1 MKEKI
6 LNLFRKFLFIYK
18 NKKRKNRK
26 VYKHIDFKEVK
37 NTSIKEVNRIIIV
50 IPGMVKYSGGRTSI
64 LRLGTQLANEYEVI
78 YASYITEDIVDM
90 KEAAVFNLE
99 NYKGEILNL
108 TDIITTENDI
118 LIATFWESV
127 YFIKN
132 LKGYKMYFVQD
143 YEPYFYEYGEDYI
156 LAENTYKLGLHVVSL
171 GKWNVEKIKK
181 LTDYKNTIL
190 DYIDFPYEKKEYVKI
205 SRYYNTYKEIKKI
218 KLCVYVKAALKR
230 APYLIDTMLG
240 HLKLKLKNEKGINL
254 EITYFGNESYLKLEN
269 GQSLGKLDKKSLMEL
284 YHNSDFGMCAS
295 LTNISLVPYE
305 MLATGLP
312 LIEFEE
318 GSFKDFFPE
327 ETAIITDFNYETLYR
342 KLLMVLSE
350 PEILEQKN
358 NIAFKIMKDLSW
370 DNSGRQFIDI
380 IKKKVLK

>member
-26 VYKHIDFKEVK
+26 VYKHIDFKEIK

-50 IPGMVKYSGGRTSI
+50 IPGMVKYSGGHTSI

-156 LAENTYKLGLHVVSL
+156 LSENTYKLGLHVVSL
-171 GKWNVEKIKK
+171 GKWNIEKIKK

-205 SRYYNTYKEIKKI
+205 SRNYNTYKEIKKI

-284 YHNSDFGMCAS
+284 YHNSEFGMCAS

-370 DNSGRQFIDI
+370 DNSGRQFVDI

>member
-1 MKEKI
+1 MKDAASF
-6 LNLFRKFLFIYK
+6 NLKDYK
-18 NKKRKNRK
+18 SE
-26 VYKHIDFKEVK
+26 I
-37 NTSIKEVNRIIIV
+37 
-50 IPGMVKYSGGRTSI
+50 
-64 LRLGTQLANEYEVI
+64 
-78 YASYITEDIVDM
+78 
-90 KEAAVFNLE
+90 FNLE
-99 NYKGEILNL
+99 NIDT
-108 TDIITTENDI
+108 TDNDI

-156 LAENTYKLGLHVVSL
+156 LSENTYKLGLHVVSL
-171 GKWNVEKIKK
+171 GKWNIEKIKK

-205 SRYYNTYKEIKKI
+205 SRNYNTYKEIKKI

-370 DNSGRQFIDI
+370 DNSGRQFVDI

>member
-26 VYKHIDFKEVK
+26 VYKYIDFKEVK
-37 NTSIKEVNRIIIV
+37 NTSIKEVNRIIII
-50 IPGMVKYSGGRTSI
+50 IPGMVKYSGGHTSI

-181 LTDYKNTIL
+181 MTDYKNTIL

-205 SRYYNTYKEIKKI
+205 SRNYNTYKEIKKI

-230 APYLIDTMLG
+230 APYLIDTMLS

-342 KLLMVLSE
+342 KLLMVLSD
-350 PEILEQKN
+350 PEILDQKN

-370 DNSGRQFIDI
+370 DNSGKQFINI

>member
-6 LNLFRKFLFIYK
+6 LSILKTIIFVYK

-50 IPGMVKYSGGRTSI
+50 IPGMVKYSGGHTSI

-205 SRYYNTYKEIKKI
+205 SRNYNTYKEIKKI

-370 DNSGRQFIDI
+370 DNSGRQFVDI

>member
-50 IPGMVKYSGGRTSI
+50 IPGMVKYSGGHTSI
-64 LRLGTQLANEYEVI
+64 LRLGSQLANEYEVI

-156 LAENTYKLGLHVVSL
+156 LSENTYKLGLHVVSL
-171 GKWNVEKIKK
+171 GKWNIEKIKK

-205 SRYYNTYKEIKKI
+205 SRDYNTYKEIKKI

-269 GQSLGKLDKKSLMEL
+269 GQSLGKSDKKSLMEL

-342 KLLMVLSE
+342 KLLMVLSA
-350 PEILEQKN
+350 PEILEQKD
-358 NIAFKIMKDLSW
+358 NIAFKIMKELSW
-370 DNSGRQFIDI
+370 DNSGKQFINI

>member
-50 IPGMVKYSGGRTSI
+50 IPGMVKYSGGHTSI

-108 TDIITTENDI
+108 TDIITTEKDI

-205 SRYYNTYKEIKKI
+205 SRDYNTYKEIKKI

-342 KLLMVLSE
+342 KLLMVLSD
-350 PEILEQKN
+350 PEILEQMN
-358 NIAFKIMKDLSW
+358 NIAFKIMKELSW
-370 DNSGRQFIDI
+370 DNSGKQFISI

>member
-18 NKKRKNRK
+18 NKKRKDRK

-50 IPGMVKYSGGRTSI
+50 IPGMVKYSGGHTSI

-190 DYIDFPYEKKEYVKI
+190 DYIDFPYEKKEYIKI
-205 SRYYNTYKEIKKI
+205 SRDYNTYKEIKKI
-218 KLCVYVKAALKR
+218 KLCVYVKATLKR

-342 KLLMVLSE
+342 KLLMVLSD
-350 PEILEQKN
+350 PEILEQRN
-358 NIAFKIMKDLSW
+358 NIAFKIMKELSW
-370 DNSGRQFIDI
+370 DNSGKQFISI

>member
-18 NKKRKNRK
+18 NKKRKDRK

-50 IPGMVKYSGGRTSI
+50 IPGMVKYSGGHTSI

-132 LKGYKMYFVQD
+132 LKGYKM
-143 YEPYFYEYGEDYI
+143 
-156 LAENTYKLGLHVVSL
+156 
-171 GKWNVEKIKK
+171 
-181 LTDYKNTIL
+181 
-190 DYIDFPYEKKEYVKI
+190 
-205 SRYYNTYKEIKKI
+205 
-218 KLCVYVKAALKR
+218 
-230 APYLIDTMLG
+230 
-240 HLKLKLKNEKGINL
+240 
-254 EITYFGNESYLKLEN
+254 
-269 GQSLGKLDKKSLMEL
+269 
-284 YHNSDFGMCAS
+284 
-295 LTNISLVPYE
+295 
-305 MLATGLP
+305 
-312 LIEFEE
+312 
-318 GSFKDFFPE
+318 
-327 ETAIITDFNYETLYR
+327 
-342 KLLMVLSE
+342 
-350 PEILEQKN
+350 
-358 NIAFKIMKDLSW
+358 
-370 DNSGRQFIDI
+370 
-380 IKKKVLK
+380 

>member
-50 IPGMVKYSGGRTSI
+50 IPGMVKYSGGHTSI

-205 SRYYNTYKEIKKI
+205 SRDYNTYKEIKKI

-269 GQSLGKLDKKSLMEL
+269 GQSLGKLDKKSLMKL

-342 KLLMVLSE
+342 KLLMVLSD

-370 DNSGRQFIDI
+370 DNSGKQFINI

>member
-1 MKEKI
+1 MKRQI
-6 LNLFRKFLFIYK
+6 LNLVRRLFFLYSE
-18 NKKRKNRK
+18 KKRKS
-26 VYKHIDFKEVK
+26 K
-37 NTSIKEVNRIIIV
+37 NLYRYINFEQIENTPIEKINRIIFIV
-50 IPGMVKYSGGRTSI
+50 PGIEKYSGGHTSI

-90 KEAAVFNLE
+90 KDAAVFNLE

-156 LAENTYKLGLHVVSL
+156 LSENTYKLGLHVVSL
-171 GKWNVEKIKK
+171 GKWNIEKIKK

-205 SRYYNTYKEIKKI
+205 SRNYNTYKEIKKI

-342 KLLMVLSE
+342 KLLMVLSD

-358 NIAFKIMKDLSW
+358 NIAFKIMKELSW
-370 DNSGRQFIDI
+370 DNSGKQFISI

>member
-50 IPGMVKYSGGRTSI
+50 IPGMVKYSGGHTSI

-108 TDIITTENDI
+108 TDIIITENDI

-205 SRYYNTYKEIKKI
+205 SRDYNTYKEIKKI

-342 KLLMVLSE
+342 KLLMVLSD

-358 NIAFKIMKDLSW
+358 SIAFKIMKELSW
-370 DNSGRQFIDI
+370 DNSGKQFINI

>member
-50 IPGMVKYSGGRTSI
+50 IPGMVKYSGGHTSI

-205 SRYYNTYKEIKKI
+205 SRDYNTYKEIKKI

-342 KLLMVLSE
+342 KLLMVLSD

-358 NIAFKIMKDLSW
+358 SIAFKIMKELSW
-370 DNSGRQFIDI
+370 DNSGKQFINI